1 MRYLHFSVGV
11 FFKLLY
17 FLMVQC
23 GGWVLASLHNPV
35 LMRTYALGILEGVF
49 YSKYL
54 HSTRRVCVYL
64 PHSHIRDEQN
74 PAIMAAEAKHCH
86 YGRLLVMQISPP
98 IRHQTPQVLILSC
111 RALPN

>member
-35 LMRTYALGILEGVF
+35 LMRTYALGFFEGVF
-49 YSKYL
+49 YSEYL
-54 HSTRRVCVYL
+54 HSIIVCIMRVERTGCRFSIKCQESSSIL
-64 PHSHIRDEQN
+64 MCFGCCAF
-74 PAIMAAEAKHCH
+74 AIL
-86 YGRLLVMQISPP
+86 RLLHS
-98 IRHQTPQVLILSC
+98 S
-111 RALPN
+111 

>member
-1 MRYLHFSVGV
+1 VRYLHFSVGV

-54 HSTRRVCVYL
+54 HNKNTLETMYKPLHTRYQPMGCRKLRDVRSSQCQEAINLSRFDPMSSSL
-64 PHSHIRDEQN
+64 PRFF
-74 PAIMAAEAKHCH
+74 PW
-86 YGRLLVMQISPP
+86 
-98 IRHQTPQVLILSC
+98 
-111 RALPN
+111 